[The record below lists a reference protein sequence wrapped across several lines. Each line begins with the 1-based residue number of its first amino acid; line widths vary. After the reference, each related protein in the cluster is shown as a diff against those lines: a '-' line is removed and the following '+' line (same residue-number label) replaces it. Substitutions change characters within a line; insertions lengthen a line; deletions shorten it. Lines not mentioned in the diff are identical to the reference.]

1 MSQSTYSYANHIAQ
15 DYHLIQADV
24 EHILDQM
31 EGDNYSREGFY
42 KDDHLFYSIIYRDG
56 IPYEAS
62 TVITRPIFYGGARV
76 LNRLMVVPD
85 MRDKVPSAKIPE
97 TTLTMLSAQVKFA
110 LQDHEFAFISREFN
124 TYLFMRRFAQDASKY
139 MRTDWMYDMER
150 QLVHDDHKSETSL
163 QYVAWTGVD
172 ELPFFTEHDVQ

>member
-1 MSQSTYSYANHIAQ
+1 MQLKYSYTNCTAEE
-15 DYHLIQADV
+15 YHRIKPDV

-85 MRDKVPSAKIPE
+85 MRDKVP
-97 TTLTMLSAQVKFA
+97 
-110 LQDHEFAFISREFN
+110 
-124 TYLFMRRFAQDASKY
+124 RFL
-139 MRTDWMYDMER
+139 R
-150 QLVHDDHKSETSL
+150 QR
-163 QYVAWTGVD
+163 
-172 ELPFFTEHDVQ
+172 